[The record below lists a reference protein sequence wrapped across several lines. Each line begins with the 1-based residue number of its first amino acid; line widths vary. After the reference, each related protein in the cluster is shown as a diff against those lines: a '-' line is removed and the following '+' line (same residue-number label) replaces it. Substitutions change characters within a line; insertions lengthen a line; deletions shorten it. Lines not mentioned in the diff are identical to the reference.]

1 MLCTQPILSSVPTI
15 HNCAKFFFHHNIYML
30 CTQPILSSVPT
41 IHMQI
46 AISKSDN
53 ESVESEL
60 LLSAVSDPL
69 RFQKTGCSKLSHE
82 VQKFTDKVY
91 DSKLDMLQIFHQ
103 SASKKCFTC
112 VPNNQ
117 KLQCPVPKPNQNIVK
132 SVVVINIFQTLFYTG
147 KTVQKNG

>member
-1 MLCTQPILSSVPTI
+1 MFPYWTGYISCFWSLCLYALHSAYFLKCSNDS
-15 HNCAKFFFHHNIYML
+15 H
-30 CTQPILSSVPT
+30 
-41 IHMQI
+41 

-91 DSKLDMLQIFHQ
+91 DSELDMLQIFHQ
-103 SASKKCFTC
+103 SASKKWFTC
-112 VPNNQ
+112 VPYNQ